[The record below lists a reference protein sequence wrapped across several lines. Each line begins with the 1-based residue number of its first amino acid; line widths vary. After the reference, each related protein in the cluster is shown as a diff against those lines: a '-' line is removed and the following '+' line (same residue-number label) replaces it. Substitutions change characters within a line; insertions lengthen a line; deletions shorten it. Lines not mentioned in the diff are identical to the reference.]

1 MSAADKAGALEE
13 APKRWSTPVGPDLE
27 RAGRID
33 ALVIGSGAG
42 AGPVAL
48 ELARAGYKVCV
59 LEKGPYY
66 DQRDFVYDEI
76 RSCRRDFFVPMPS
89 DEPHVVVRRGRPAK
103 TVEGWTAAAVG
114 GGTVQFAG
122 LTYRMHP
129 SDLDLATR
137 LGKVEGA
144 ELADWPLTWAE
155 LEPYY
160 ERAEIELG
168 ISGDVSGNPF
178 ERRRRPL
185 PLPPLRDN
193 GFAKLIDVACKKL
206 GLHAY
211 PTMRSILSLPWNG
224 RAACRYSHF
233 CANYGCE
240 TGAKSS
246 ILAALWPKALA
257 TGNCQIKPKCMVRR
271 IETNDAGLA
280 TGVRYFDPAGK
291 ERQVTAKL
299 VIVACSALESARLLL
314 MSKGKAHAQGLG
326 NANGLVG
333 RHLMFTGLG
342 TGAAEFDRSDA
353 RIQAIDFREPFVNR
367 SFQDLYLYKD
377 GAAER
382 KAGTVTFIL
391 PHGNP
396 IFTAEQL
403 ATLGQP
409 GGLRWGQTLKDAVM
423 HHYQKARVLEFEI
436 LGESFPIP
444 GRSAE
449 LDPQVK
455 DRFGLPVIRYEG
467 AATHPEDR
475 RANKALVD
483 RALDVLRAMG
493 GKHVHA
499 TRRDQVTPWLQCGTA
514 RFGNDP
520 QTSVL
525 DKDCRVHSAPNVFVT
540 DGSFMPT
547 SGGVAPTL
555 TIQANSFRVGDR
567 IIALGKADML
577 DKKAK

>member
-1 MSAADKAGALEE
+1 VSQTTEA
-13 APKRWSTPVGPDLE
+13 APKRWSKPVGPDLSKG
-27 RAGRID
+27 GRVD
-33 ALVIGSGAG
+33 AVVIGSGAG

-48 ELARAGYKVCV
+48 GLARAGYKVCV

-89 DEPHVVVRRGRPAK
+89 AEPHVVVRGGRAAK

-137 LGKVEGA
+137 LGAVEGA

-168 ISGDVSGNPF
+168 ISGDVSKNPF
-178 ERRRRPL
+178 EKRRRPL

-193 GFAKLIDVACKKL
+193 GFAKLIDGACTKL

-211 PTMRSILSLPWNG
+211 PTMRSILSRPWSG
-224 RAACRYSHF
+224 RAGCRYSHF

-246 ILAALWPKALA
+246 VLAALWPKALA
-257 TGNCQIKPKCMVRR
+257 TGNCQIKPKCMARA
-271 IETNDAGLA
+271 IDTDDAGLA
-280 TGVRYFDPAGK
+280 TGVRYLDPAGK
-291 ERQVTAKL
+291 EQRLAARL
-299 VIVACSALESARLLL
+299 VIVACSALESARMLLL
-314 MSKGKAHAQGLG
+314 SKGKAHPQGLG
-326 NANGLVG
+326 NAEGLVG

-342 TGAAEFDRSDA
+342 TGHAEFDRKDP
-353 RIQAIDFREPFVNR
+353 RVQAIDFREPFVNR

-377 GAAER
+377 GGAPR
-382 KAGTVTFIL
+382 KAGTVTFIR

-396 IFTAEQL
+396 IFAAEQL

-423 HHYQKARVLEFEI
+423 RHHHETRVLEFEV
-436 LGESFPIP
+436 LGETFPIAA
-444 GRSAE
+444 RRVE
-449 LDPQVK
+449 LDPDVK
-455 DRFGLPVIRYEG
+455 DRYGLPVVRYDG
-467 AATHPEDR
+467 AAMHAEDKK
-475 RANKALVD
+475 ANKALVD
-483 RALDVLRAMG
+483 RGLDVLRAMG

-499 TRRDQVTPWLQCGTA
+499 TRRDQVTPWLQCGTC
-514 RFGNDP
+514 RFGKEAK
-520 QTSVL
+520 TSVL
-525 DKDCRVHSAPNVFVT
+525 DPDCRVHSAPNVFVT

-547 SGGVAPTL
+547 SSGVAPTL
-555 TIQANSFRVGDR
+555 TIQANSFRVADR
-567 IIALGKADML
+567 IIALGKANQL
-577 DKKAK
+577 DKKAG